1 MVITEKRDSLER
13 WIRPSNIG
21 VTTNPLRFFRKI
33 SGKTASDC
41 ANSITATGIITKIT
55 ASSRNITVR
64 ALMVEI
70 RLGRIERRRIL
81 LTECIIQ

>member
-1 MVITEKRDSLER
+1 MVITEKTDSLER

-21 VTTNPLRFFRKI
+21 ITTNPLRFFRKI

-41 ANSITATGIITKIT
+41 ANSITNIITKIT